1 MKYLAIYAGGIPRK
15 AQVKL
20 GYSFSHQFIPLFDSH
35 AQCDTW
41 WTRYAI
47 ACDEEPAWAITTLG
61 NVFEGKP
68 SILEDFQK
76 TEKRGI

>member
-35 AQCDTW
+35 EQCEKW
-41 WTRYAI
+41 WSSYTIVFNEA
-47 ACDEEPAWAITTLG
+47 PVWAITTLG
-61 NVFEGKP
+61 NVFECKP
-68 SILEDFQK
+68 AVLEEFQK